1 MLWTLLSLAA
11 IGAALWLLGVRDW
24 RCYCLTALY
33 PTTRSAVILGTV
45 GPLLLLAVG
54 VAWRWRDRLLAA
66 GAAAGAA
73 VALKLFLWPLAVW
86 FGVLGRTRT
95 ALAAV
100 GFALASSSCRGRR
113 SASRESVTTRTSCGA
128 WPTTRRPLRTR
139 WRRSASGRTCRR
151 PRRPFSRS

>member
-1 MLWTLLSLAA
+1 MV
-11 IGAALWLLGVRDW
+11 LGVRDW

-86 FGVLGRTRT
+86 FGVLGTRT

-100 GFALASSSCRGRR
+100 GFALAFVFVPWAAIGLAGIGDYPDVLRR
-113 SASRESVTTRTSCGA
+113 LADDEATASYVRA
-128 WPTTRRPLRTR
+128 
-139 WRRSASGRTCRR
+139 ASGRTCRR
-151 PRRPFSRS
+151 PRRPFSSS

>member
-1 MLWTLLSLAA
+1 MLDGNSPYAFRADETYAYPPLLAFLVSPFEALGVEAATVLWTLLSLAA
-11 IGAALWLLGVRDW
+11 IGGTAARVRDW

-73 VALKLFLWPLAVW
+73 VALKFLWPLAVW

-113 SASRESVTTRTSCGA
+113 SASRDR
-128 WPTTRRPLRTR
+128 
-139 WRRSASGRTCRR
+139 
-151 PRRPFSRS
+151 